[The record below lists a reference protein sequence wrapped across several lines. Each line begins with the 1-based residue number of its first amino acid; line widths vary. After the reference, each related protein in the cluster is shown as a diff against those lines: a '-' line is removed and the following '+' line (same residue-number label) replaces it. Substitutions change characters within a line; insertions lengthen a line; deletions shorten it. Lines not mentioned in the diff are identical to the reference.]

1 MGFIVKVFQTSDY
14 ITLYNVYVSMQSI
27 SIVRTGPW
35 TGRFFLQA
43 NYSRE
48 DKLNGAPTLFIN
60 FYQQTSE
67 YLITD
72 LNNIVGEAYD
82 AAKPLFGEGNTEDLF
97 DAIPEEILLTA

>member
-1 MGFIVKVFQTSDY
+1 MGFIVKVFQSSDY
-14 ITLYNVYVSMQSI
+14 ITLYNVYVSIQSI

-60 FYQQTSE
+60 YYQQTSE
-67 YLITD
+67 YMITN
-72 LNNIVGEAYD
+72 LNDIVGEAYA
-82 AAKPLFGEGNTEDLF
+82 AAKPLFGEGNTEDVIE
-97 DAIPEEILLTA
+97 DMPEQITLIV